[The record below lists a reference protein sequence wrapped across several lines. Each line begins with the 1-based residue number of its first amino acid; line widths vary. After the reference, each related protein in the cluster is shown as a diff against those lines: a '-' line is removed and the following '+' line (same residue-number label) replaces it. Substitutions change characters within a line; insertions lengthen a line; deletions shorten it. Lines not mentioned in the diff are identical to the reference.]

1 MKKSEHIPRNPNSRI
16 KQWCVVEYHY
26 LEFRGEVSDEK
37 QYFPT
42 DEDGRGIN
50 TLPVSKALATFKI
63 SSEIDLHNTAYT
75 VKLC

>member
-1 MKKSEHIPRNPNSRI
+1 M
-16 KQWCVVEYHY
+16 VEYHY

-42 DEDGRGIN
+42 EKDGQPIN

-63 SSEIDLHNTAYT
+63 SSEIDLHNTACT
-75 VKLC
+75 VKLH